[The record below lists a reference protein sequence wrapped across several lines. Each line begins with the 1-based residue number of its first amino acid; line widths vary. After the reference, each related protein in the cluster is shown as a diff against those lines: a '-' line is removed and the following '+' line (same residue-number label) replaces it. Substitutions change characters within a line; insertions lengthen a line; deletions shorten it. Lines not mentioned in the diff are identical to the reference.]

1 MEEIFLVFLLCFVP
15 LFVAIDA
22 PGTLPLVLSFT
33 EGMKRKERFKVIN
46 TAILTASIVG
56 LAFLFAGEFV
66 LNLLA
71 ISVGHF
77 AIAGGIL
84 LLALSLR
91 DLVAGKLME
100 TPLKEEMISV
110 VPIGTPLTVG
120 PATLTTLLLLTD
132 EYGLGIV
139 LWAFVL
145 NLFIAWVI
153 FLKGEAIAH
162 FLGQG
167 GLRAISKL
175 ASLLLAAIAVRM
187 IVKGITLLFPT
198 LT

>member
-1 MEEIFLVFLLCFVP
+1 MEEIFINFLLCFVP

-22 PGTLPLVLSFT
+22 PGVLPLVLSLT
-33 EGMKRKERFKVIN
+33 EGMKGKERIRVIHI
-46 TAILTASIVG
+46 AILTASIVG
-56 LAFLFAGEFV
+56 LAFLFAGKLV
-66 LNLLA
+66 LDLLA

-100 TPLKEEMISV
+100 TPIKEEMVSV

-145 NLFIAWVI
+145 NLLLAWII
-153 FLKGEAIAH
+153 FLQGQAIAN

-187 IVKGITLLFPT
+187 IVKGITLLFPA
-198 LT
+198 LS